1 MNLVDVAILLLMIL
15 SAALGYRSGLIQ
27 AFCSL
32 AGLIAGIAIASHNY
46 KRFGAELAP
55 LVKSKPLS
63 DAIWFCL
70 IALAVMLAVGL
81 FGMLL
86 KKAIHGV
93 GLGWLDR
100 ILGLLFGI
108 LRGAVLVTLCIV
120 TLAAF
125 FPETLWLSDA
135 QLSRYF
141 LGPTHLTVQVTAQDL
156 KRRIE
161 DGLHVLEKNS
171 KELLREK

>member
-15 SAALGYRSGLIQ
+15 SAVMGYRSGLIQ

-46 KRFGAELAP
+46 KRFGAELTP
-55 LVKSKPLS
+55 LVKNKPLS

-70 IALAVMLAVGL
+70 IALAVMLVVGL
-81 FGMLL
+81 FGFLL

-100 ILGLLFGI
+100 ILGLFFGM
-108 LRGAVLVTLCIV
+108 LRGAVLVALCMV

-125 FPETLWLSDA
+125 FPETLWLNDA

-141 LGPTHLTVQVTAQDL
+141 LGPTQLTVQVTAQDL
-156 KRRIE
+156 KSRIE
-161 DGLHVLEKNS
+161 AGLHVLEKNS